1 MRSLDNISSQDKR
14 LPFTVPA
21 GYFENL
27 HERVMQRCEENSTE
41 ELRHRPL
48 WSIIRS
54 QMAAAAGFALLVGM
68 AALATKFISAP
79 HNLESISITSYI
91 SAFDIETYEEQSVDV
106 EDVVEDQA
114 IVEYLLCN
122 SDMGYLAMEY

>member
-1 MRSLDNISSQDKR
+1 MKNLDSMSNQDKK

-27 HERVMQRCEENSTE
+27 HERVMQRCEETSTE
-41 ELRHRPL
+41 EFRSRPL

-54 QMAAAAGFALLVGM
+54 QMAVAAGFALLVGM
-68 AALATKFISAP
+68 ATFATKFISAQQ
-79 HNLESISITSYI
+79 NLESVNMTSYI
-91 SAFDIETYEEQSVDV
+91 STFDIETYVEQSVDV

-114 IVEYLLCN
+114 IVEYLLCDN
-122 SDMGYLAMEY
+122 DVGYLAMEL

>member
-1 MRSLDNISSQDKR
+1 MKNLDSISSQDKK

-27 HERVMQRCEENSTE
+27 QERVMQRCAENPTE
-41 ELRHRPL
+41 ELRSRPL

-54 QMAAAAGFALLVGM
+54 QMAVAAGFALLVGM
-68 AALATKFISAP
+68 ATFATKFISAP
-79 HNLESISITSYI
+79 QNLESVNMTSYI
-91 SAFDIETYEEQSVDV
+91 STFDIETYVEQSIDV

-114 IVEYLLCN
+114 IVEYLLCDN
-122 SDMGYLAMEY
+122 DVGYLAMEL